1 MILQLVQQLE
11 SAFERNRNDSEA
23 EGMSRYMK
31 NRFTYFGIKKPTRAI
46 IQKEW
51 FSTFSKDINTE
62 KKRELILELWQ
73 KEEREFH
80 YVAMDFI
87 AKWKDSELKIE
98 DLSLIEFLLTNH
110 SWWDSVD
117 TLASNFVGRYL
128 RLFPNQRNTV
138 INSWRKSENMWL
150 RRSCLIFQLRY
161 KSETNFTLLKGLI
174 LDLKDQKEFFIQ
186 KAIGW
191 SLREYAKTNPESVRA
206 FVEESGIQGIAK
218 REALKYIGNYFFVR
232 N

>member
-11 SAFERNRNDSEA
+11 LEFEKNRNEFEA

-31 NRFTYFGIKKPTRAI
+31 NRFTYFGIKKPKRAV
-46 IQKEW
+46 IQKQW
-51 FSTFSKDINTE
+51 FSIIPEDFTQEN
-62 KKRELILELWQ
+62 KRGLVLELWQ

-87 AKWKDSELKIE
+87 AKWKDKELVSEDSE
-98 DLSLIEFLLTNH
+98 FIEFLLTNH

-117 TLASNFVGRYL
+117 ALASNYLGRYL
-128 RLFPNQRNTV
+128 RVFPKQRETV
-138 INSWRKSENMWL
+138 IKSWRKSENRWL

-161 KSETNFTLLKGLI
+161 KSQTNFELLKSLI
-174 LDLKDQKEFFIQ
+174 LEFKHEKEFFIQ

-191 SLREYAKTNPESVRA
+191 SLREYAKTNPVSVRN
-206 FVEESGIQGIAK
+206 FVEESGIQGLAK
-218 REALKYIGNYFFVR
+218 REALKHIG
-232 N
+232 

>member
-1 MILQLVQQLE
+1 MILHQIQVLE
-11 SAFERNRNDSEA
+11 TEFEKHRNESEA
-23 EGMSRYMK
+23 VGMSRYMK
-31 NRFTYFGIKKPTRAI
+31 NRFTYFGIKKPKRAE

-51 FSTFSKDINTE
+51 FSSLPKDFSPD

-87 AKWKDSELKIE
+87 AKWKDSQLTIE
-98 DLSLIEFLLTNH
+98 DISFLEFLLTNH

-117 TLASNFVGRYL
+117 TLASNFLGRYL
-128 RLFPNQRNTV
+128 RLFPNQRDSV

-161 KSETNFTLLKGLI
+161 KSATNFTLLKSLI
-174 LDLKDQKEFFIQ
+174 VDLKHEKEFFIQ

-206 FVEESGIQGIAK
+206 FVKKSGLQGLAK
-218 REALKYIGNYFFVR
+218 REALKYIG
-232 N
+232 